1 MFGHGYSQACVK
13 PGGRKECAQEEG
25 LRPAVWKLVH
35 ESGPEWLGVCRRRD
49 RMTGRCQ
56 SCLQGFSC
64 APRELD
70 WWAHHPRCHQKFIG
84 VRLDPGES
92 GTAPQRRGHL
102 GGLQGCANA
111 VRKSERSWV
120 PGSRLARGRSR
131 LCRIMGLRFV
141 FCCPPRGLGALVGGW
156 GGGLVSW
163 EEMTPSLSQA
173 WLGPWL
179 LLASLLV
186 SRSVPEKVPGYCKDM
201 ITNGHLT
208 ILQHLIDSQMQTS
221 CQIAFEFVDRDQL
234 NDPVCFLKKAF
245 LLVQDILEDTLRFKD
260 NTPNANA
267 TVQLQELSL
276 RLKHCFTT
284 DHEEQG
290 KACVRTFNETPL
302 QLLEKIKNVFN
313 ETKQLLQDNGS
324 VFSKD
329 CKDSFAKCSGQ
340 DVVTKPDCNCLYP
353 KASPSSD
360 LASASPHQPLA
371 PSVAPMAALSWADS
385 EGVEGSSSL
394 PSEQALQAV
403 DPGNAKQRPPRS
415 TCQSLG
421 SPETAGVEGSPP
433 ASSLP
438 PHASAG
444 GPSPG
449 MDGVLDPLL
458 GTNWAPEESSGEAN
472 EGPAPQGAESTTSRS
487 GEGSIQ
493 AESAR
498 PSEHLLVASPPAG
511 AAEAQEP
518 ADSAGPPL
526 PSEDPALPV
535 GQAWTH
541 TPEKTDRTLALPRD
555 HQTPGSPR
563 TLTPRPQGLS
573 SLSTLSP
580 QPSLPRSPS
589 GGNMLPL
596 GELEGKRST
605 RDRRS
610 PTELEGGRASEG
622 AARPQARFNPVPL
635 TDAGHERQRVGPSD
649 PKVPGF
655 VFRLLVP
662 SIILVLLAVGGLL
675 FYRRRRRGHRELQAA
690 ESPLEQPEGSPLTQ
704 DEDKQMELPV

>member
-1 MFGHGYSQACVK
+1 
-13 PGGRKECAQEEG
+13 
-25 LRPAVWKLVH
+25 
-35 ESGPEWLGVCRRRD
+35 
-49 RMTGRCQ
+49 MTARGAAGRC
-56 SCLQGFSC
+56 
-64 APRELD
+64 
-70 WWAHHPRCHQKFIG
+70 
-84 VRLDPGES
+84 
-92 GTAPQRRGHL
+92 
-102 GGLQGCANA
+102 
-111 VRKSERSWV
+111 
-120 PGSRLARGRSR
+120 
-131 LCRIMGLRFV
+131 
-141 FCCPPRGLGALVGGW
+141 PP
-156 GGGLVSW
+156 
-163 EEMTPSLSQA
+163 TA

-186 SRSVPEKVPGYCKDM
+186 GRSVPEKVPGYCKDM
-201 ITNGHLT
+201 ITNGHLK

-234 NDPVCFLKKAF
+234 SDPVCYLKKAF
-245 LLVQDILEDTLRFKD
+245 LLVQDIMEDTLRFKD

-276 RLKHCFTT
+276 RLKHCFAT

-302 QLLEKIKNVFN
+302 QLLEKVKNVFN
-313 ETKQLLQDNGS
+313 ETKQLLQNNGN

-329 CKDSFAKCSGQ
+329 CRDSFAKCSGQ
-340 DVVTKPDCNCLYP
+340 DVVTRPDCNCLYP

-371 PSVAPMAALSWADS
+371 PSMAPMAALSWADS

-394 PSEQALQAV
+394 PSEQAFQSV

-421 SPETAGVEGSPP
+421 SPETPGVEGSPP
-433 ASSLP
+433 ASSPP
-438 PHASAG
+438 PHTSAG
-444 GPSPG
+444 DPSPG
-449 MDGVLDPLL
+449 MDGILDPLL

-472 EGPAPQGAESTTSRS
+472 EGPAPQGTEPTTSRS

-498 PSEHLLVASPPAG
+498 PSDRLLVASPPAG
-511 AAEAQEP
+511 ADEAQEP
-518 ADSAGPPL
+518 ADSAGPAL
-526 PSEDPALPV
+526 PSEDPALPM
-535 GQAWTH
+535 GQAWTS
-541 TPEKTDRTLALPRD
+541 EKTDRTLALPRG
-555 HQTPGSPR
+555 HQTPGAPR
-563 TLTPRPQGLS
+563 TLTLRPQGLRRV
-573 SLSTLSP
+573 STLSA
-580 QPSLPRSPS
+580 QPSLPRSRS
-589 GGNMLPL
+589 GGNVLPL

-610 PTELEGGRASEG
+610 PTELEGGQAREG
-622 AARPQARFNPVPL
+622 AARPQAHLNPIPL
-635 TDAGHERQRVGPSD
+635 TDAGSERQHVGPSD
-649 PKVPGF
+649 PKLPGF

-675 FYRRRRRGHRELQAA
+675 FYRRRRRSHREPQAA
-690 ESPLEQPEGSPLTQ
+690 ESPLEQPEDSSMSVCSPLTQ